1 MRPRSTPHRAIALVA
16 AVVAALVVMSLVVR
30 RRGEGGACLCVCH
43 STTTTAS
50 HLATH
55 TLTQLPPLS
64 HRGTALDAGAST
76 PSPRRAATASPLTI
90 DLFIRTYTG
99 DAHWL
104 IYLLRSFERFL
115 HPSAYRTLHVVT
127 DDGADAEFVTPIV
140 SLFPALRARVVG
152 QTVERW
158 MTSHNNGSYHAQVWA
173 WVLGGKEGGGE
184 TASWAPTH
192 PPTHPPTLHTNA
204 VQTQRRRRRGRL

>member
-1 MRPRSTPHRAIALVA
+1 MLVRLPLHHHHRFSPCNPHLDTAD
-16 AVVAALVVMSLVVR
+16 AVVSPRHRVG
-30 RRGEGGACLCVCH
+30 RGCLN
-43 STTTTAS
+43 
-50 HLATH
+50 
-55 TLTQLPPLS
+55 PP
-64 HRGTALDAGAST
+64 
-76 PSPRRAATASPLTI
+76 PRRAATASPLTI

-99 DAHWL
+99 DAHRL

-158 MTSHNNGSYHAQVWA
+158 MTSHNNVSYHAQVWA

-192 PPTHPPTLHTNA
+192 PPTHPPTLHTDA
-204 VQTQRRRRRGRL
+204 VQTQRRLRRGRR